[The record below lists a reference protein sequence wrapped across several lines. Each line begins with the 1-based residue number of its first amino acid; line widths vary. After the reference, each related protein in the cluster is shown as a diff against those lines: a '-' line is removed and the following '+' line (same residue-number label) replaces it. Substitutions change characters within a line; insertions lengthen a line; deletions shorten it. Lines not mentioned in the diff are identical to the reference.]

1 MPIDYKE
8 YPKNWKNEIRPAVL
22 QRAGNKCEWCGLEN
36 HAVIKREKNG
46 FRRPTA
52 AEWDIIHSKVRNGDY
67 SFQRSIKFHGFSI
80 VVLTIAHLDH
90 DKSNHDVELSRLAAL
105 CQKCHLGH
113 DIGHHVANRKYG
125 RNHRQQPKLDL

>member
-1 MPIDYKE
+1 MPINYKDY
-8 YPKNWKNEIRPAVL
+8 PSNWKTEIRPKVL
-22 QRAGNKCEWCGLEN
+22 ERAGNKCEWCGIEN

-46 FRRPTA
+46 FRRPCQT
-52 AEWDIIHSKVRNGDY
+52 EWDMIHSKVKHCGY
-67 SFQRSIKFHGFSI
+67 SLSQSIKHHGFTR

-90 DKSNHDVELSRLAAL
+90 DKLNHEVELSRLAAL

-125 RNHRQQPKLDL
+125 TNHRQQPKLDL